1 MRFSTLLIP
10 IAALGMLAA
19 CGDDSTASKAASATS
34 GSTAATG
41 SVATADT
48 GSAAT
53 EPAGSVP
60 GALPKPEVKIP
71 ATLPTD
77 LVVTDLTEGTG
88 TGAVTGDTVVVH
100 YVGVR
105 SEDGKE
111 FDNSYDRGQPFPVT
125 LGVGQVIEGWDK
137 GLVGIKPGGRR
148 QLDIPADL
156 AYGDQ
161 PPSTDV
167 IQPGDALSFVID
179 VVAVIPK
186 VDPADA
192 PDITIPPTPNTT
204 EQKSTD
210 L

>member
-10 IAALGMLAA
+10 VAALGLLAA
-19 CGDDSTASKAASATS
+19 CGDDSTASNT
-34 GSTAATG
+34 T
-41 SVATADT
+41 
-48 GSAAT
+48 SAA
-53 EPAGSVP
+53 
-60 GALPKPEVKIP
+60 GALPKPEVKLP

-77 LVVTDLTEGTG
+77 LVITDLTEGTG

-111 FDNSYDRGQPFPVT
+111 FDNSYDRGTPFAVT
-125 LGVGQVIEGWDK
+125 LGVGQVLEGWDK
-137 GLVGIKPGGRR
+137 GLLGIKPGGRR
-148 QLDIPADL
+148 QLDIPAAM
-156 AYGDQ
+156 AYGDA

-179 VVAVIPK
+179 AVTVIPK

-192 PDITIPPTPNTT
+192 PDVTIPPTPNNT
-204 EQKSTD
+204 EQTSTD
-210 L
+210 LIVGQ

>member
-53 EPAGSVP
+53 EPTGSVP

-77 LVVTDLTEGTG
+77 LLVTDLTEGTG
-88 TGAVTGDTVVVH
+88 TGAVAGDTVVVH

-111 FDNSYDRGQPFPVT
+111 FDNSYDRGTPFAVT
-125 LGVGQVIEGWDK
+125 LGLNPPQVIEGWDK
-137 GLVGIKPGGRR
+137 GLLGIKPGGRR
-148 QLDIPADL
+148 QLDTPAAM
-156 AYGDQ
+156 AYGDA

-167 IQPGDALSFVID
+167 IQPGDALSFVVD
-179 VVAVIPK
+179 AV
-186 VDPADA
+186 
-192 PDITIPPTPNTT
+192 T
-204 EQKSTD
+204 
-210 L
+210 